1 MSTSTPSWRTE
12 ETEIA
17 QPFLSI
23 VIPAYNEEGRILPTL
38 QKLVDFLSQQ
48 NIQAEIIVVDDGS
61 TDRTAELVGEF
72 SRGNGR
78 VSLLINPHRGKGYAV
93 KTGILAAR
101 GRYVLFTD
109 ADLATPIEESGKLL
123 AALEARNDL
132 AIGCRIQSTG
142 YDMRASQPRYRR
154 LLGRLYHLLAQNLA
168 VRGIAD
174 TQCGFKGFS
183 HDAAQRLFSRQRLDG
198 IVFDTEVLY
207 LAQRDHLR
215 IAQIPVSWSNIGGS
229 RMRPSLRQA
238 LSVLW
243 DLLRIRWL
251 HLWG

>member
-1 MSTSTPSWRTE
+1 MSTSTPSWRAE
-12 ETEIA
+12 EAEIA

-38 QKLVDFLSQQ
+38 QKLVDFTHRQ
-48 NIQAEIIVVDDGS
+48 NIQAEVIVVDDGS
-61 TDRTAELVGEF
+61 TDRTAEVVREF
-72 SRGNGR
+72 SAQNRQ
-78 VSLLINPHRGKGYAV
+78 VSLVDNPHRGKGSAV
-93 KTGILAAR
+93 KTGMLAAK

-109 ADLATPIEESGKLL
+109 ADLATPIMESGKLL
-123 AALEARNDL
+123 AALESGYDL
-132 AIGCRIQSTG
+132 AIGCRVQPTG
-142 YDMRASQPRYRR
+142 QDMRASQPLYRR

-174 TQCGFKGFS
+174 TQCGFKCFS
-183 HDAAQRLFSRQRLDG
+183 RDAAQRLFSRQKLVG
-198 IVFDTEVLY
+198 IVFDTEILY

-215 IAQIPVSWSNIGGS
+215 IAQIPVSWSNVGGS

-251 HLWG
+251 HPWG